1 MVISKS
7 MKKRKF
13 SPEAEQHHNFLIY
26 DLTTALPD
34 YLLAFHI
41 NKNLNMHFAREKD
54 FEVHIASGENPDS
67 YSLYIFE
74 EHQNQ
79 KYYLVHNLKDENP
92 LMKDYFLFVEG
103 SFHKKMEDEFI
114 HNLRS
119 IPDVLNVNTISLSAT
134 TSGKSHSK
142 KTVEMINALL
152 TDLEYHI
159 SNMNRQKTEQVTML
173 PPLKKDTIKKLYNS

>member
-1 MVISKS
+1 
-7 MKKRKF
+7 MKKTKF

-26 DLTTALPD
+26 DVATSLPD

-41 NKNLNMHFAREKD
+41 NKSLNMRFAREND
-54 FEVHIASGENPDS
+54 FEVHNASCEKPDT

-92 LMKDYFLFVEG
+92 LMKGYFLFVEG

-114 HNLRS
+114 QNLRS
-119 IPDVLNVNTISLSAT
+119 IPDVLNVNTISLAGS
-134 TSGKSHSK
+134 SSRKGHSK

-159 SNMNRQKTEQVTML
+159 SAINKQKAAQTAIL
-173 PPLKKDTIKKLYNS
+173 PPLKKDNIKKLFNS